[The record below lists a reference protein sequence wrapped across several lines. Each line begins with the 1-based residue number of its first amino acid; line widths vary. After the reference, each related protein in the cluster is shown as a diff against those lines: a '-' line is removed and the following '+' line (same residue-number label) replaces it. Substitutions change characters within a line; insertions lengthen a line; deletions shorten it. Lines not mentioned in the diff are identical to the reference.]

1 MGEPVS
7 VAVAT
12 GVSKGSCSWEPC
24 QLTALVDVISVE
36 FFHLLRR
43 SVVPFGPLVVFFV
56 SGVLLKMFR
65 MCNKRCRTGNSFYV
79 QVTVYRA
86 LCRSARAT
94 SCFTS
99 RAQLALNHVGY
110 FSPWHSFAVN
120 RSWCT
125 VLLCVAVCPGLCL
138 MFYLCVACW
147 VRASRRVTREMCSH
161 SHRQA
166 PFGWVPQDISLH
178 TITSNTPMTT
188 MLWFLLVYPCVAI
201 ACNNRKSRRART
213 KTNLSRIQQPVH
225 NRHNSSI
232 SALHV
237 SRARTQRVTHA
248 VQHLLGGVLVQP
260 LRKLPRGDVGA
271 LVGHLYMHGEPRKE
285 V

>member
-1 MGEPVS
+1 MAKSNTPTPLFYNWKGLKRCISPKGQSEFPHATISRHSGGGMWLGEPVS

-161 SHRQA
+161 SHL
-166 PFGWVPQDISLH
+166 SLIH
-178 TITSNTPMTT
+178 I
-188 MLWFLLVYPCVAI
+188 
-201 ACNNRKSRRART
+201 
-213 KTNLSRIQQPVH
+213 
-225 NRHNSSI
+225 
-232 SALHV
+232 
-237 SRARTQRVTHA
+237 
-248 VQHLLGGVLVQP
+248 
-260 LRKLPRGDVGA
+260 
-271 LVGHLYMHGEPRKE
+271 
-285 V
+285 